1 MLRPYPNEP
10 GPFVANFDVI
20 ILGGGPA
27 GYVCAIRC
35 AQLGLATA
43 VVEQEKLG
51 GVCVNIGCIPTKALL
66 HSAYIANLLK
76 ESKEFGVEA
85 GNVTTDYGVAMK
97 RSRRVSDQNSKGVEF
112 LMKKHKI
119 TVVKGTGVLQ
129 PGKKV
134 KVGNDV
140 YEAKKA
146 VVVATG
152 SRVKGI
158 PQIGLEIN
166 KTTVISSD
174 EALLMERVPASLA
187 IIGAGALGMECADIF
202 HAFGVKVTLI
212 EALPRILPLEDAEAS
227 DTLNK
232 SYRKRGIEVIAG
244 AKVTKA
250 NVGKDKVT
258 LDVEA
263 GGEKKQVTAAAVL
276 MAAGRAVNIENIGLK
291 ECGIQ
296 LTERGFIK
304 VDKNMQTSTAG
315 YYAIGDVAGPPMLAH
330 KGSREGVVVAEL
342 IAGQKPHP
350 IKYDNVPS
358 VTYCHPEVASIG
370 LTEDQCKEKKLDYVA
385 GKFPFSANGRARGT
399 GETEGFVKILRDKKY
414 GEILGAHIVGSHAS
428 EMIHELA
435 VARENEYTVEEI
447 DLAIH
452 AHPTMSEAIGEAALD
467 SLGRVLHIWATK
479 RSMTPSPSDLDP

>member
-1 MLRPYPNEP
+1 M
-10 GPFVANFDVI
+10 ANSFDVI

-27 GYVCAIRC
+27 GYVCAVRC
-35 AQLGLATA
+35 AQLGLSTA
-43 VVEQEKLG
+43 VVERDKMG

-66 HSAYIANLLK
+66 HSAHLAHALH
-76 ESKEFGVEA
+76 SATDFGITV
-85 GNVTTDYGVAMK
+85 GDVKTDYGVAMK
-97 RSRRVSDQNSKGVEF
+97 RSRRVADTNSKGADF
-112 LMKKHKI
+112 LMKKNKI
-119 TVVKGTGVLQ
+119 TVIKGTGVLV

-140 YEAKKA
+140 YTANKA
-146 VVVATG
+146 VIIATG

-174 EALLMERVPASLA
+174 EALFLEKAPASIA
-187 IIGAGALGMECADIF
+187 VVGAGAVGMEFADIF
-202 HAFGVKVTLI
+202 NAFGSKVTLI

-227 DTLNK
+227 DTMTK
-232 SYRKRGIEVIAG
+232 SYKKRGIDVLAG
-244 AKVTKA
+244 AKVKKA
-250 NVGKDKVT
+250 DVGKNKVT
-258 LDVEA
+258 LEVES
-263 GGEKKQVTAAAVL
+263 GGQTQKIEADMVL
-276 MAAGRAVNIENIGLK
+276 MAAGRAVNTENIGLA
-291 ECGIQ
+291 ECGIK
-296 LTERGFIK
+296 LTDRGFIQ
-304 VDKNMQTSTAG
+304 VDGNLQTTAPG

-330 KGSREGVVVAEL
+330 KGSREGVVVAEK
-342 IAGQKPHP
+342 IAGHKAHA

-370 LTEDQCKEKKLDYVA
+370 LSEDKAKEQKLDYVV

-399 GETEGFVKILRDKKY
+399 GETEGFVKIIRDKKY
-414 GEILGAHIVGSHAS
+414 GEILGAHIVGANAS

-452 AHPTMSEAIGEAALD
+452 AHPTMSEAVAQAALD
-467 SLGRVLHIWATK
+467 SLGRVID
-479 RSMTPSPSDLDP
+479 M

>member
-1 MLRPYPNEP
+1 M
-10 GPFVANFDVI
+10 ANSFDVI
-20 ILGGGPA
+20 VLGGGPA
-27 GYVCAIRC
+27 GYICAIRC
-35 AQLGLATA
+35 AQLGLTT
-43 VVEQEKLG
+43 VVIEQEKLG

-66 HSAYIANLLK
+66 HSAYVANLLR
-76 ESKEFGVEA
+76 ESKEFGIETGDVK
-85 GNVTTDYGVAMK
+85 TDYGVAMK
-97 RSRRVSDQNSKGVEF
+97 RSRRVAEQNSKGVEF

-119 TVVKGTGVLQ
+119 TVVKGSGVLQ

-134 KVGNDV
+134 KVGSDV

-146 VVVATG
+146 VVIATG

-187 IIGAGALGMECADIF
+187 VIGAGAVGMEFADIF
-202 HAFGVKVTLI
+202 NAFGVKVTVI

-227 DTLNK
+227 DTLSK

-250 NVGKDKVT
+250 NVAKDKVT

-263 GGEKKQVTAAAVL
+263 GAEKKQVTAAAVL
-276 MAAGRAVNIENIGLK
+276 MAAGRAVNTENIGLK

-296 LTERGFIK
+296 LTDRGFIT
-304 VDKNMQTSTAG
+304 VDKNLQTSTPG

-330 KGSREGVVVAEL
+330 KGSREGVVVAEI

-370 LTEDQCKEKKLDYVA
+370 MTEDQCKEKKLDYVA

-414 GEILGAHIVGSHAS
+414 GEILGAHIVGAHAS

-435 VARENEYTVEEI
+435 VARENEYTVEEV

-452 AHPTMSEAIGEAALD
+452 AHPTMSEAVAEAALD
-467 SLGRVLHIWATK
+467 SLGRVLN
-479 RSMTPSPSDLDP
+479 M

>member
-1 MLRPYPNEP
+1 
-10 GPFVANFDVI
+10 
-20 ILGGGPA
+20 
-27 GYVCAIRC
+27 
-35 AQLGLATA
+35 
-43 VVEQEKLG
+43 
-51 GVCVNIGCIPTKALL
+51 
-66 HSAYIANLLK
+66 
-76 ESKEFGVEA
+76 
-85 GNVTTDYGVAMK
+85 MK
-97 RSRRVSDQNSKGVEF
+97 RSRQVSDQNSRGVEF

-140 YEAKKA
+140 LEAKQA
-146 VVVATG
+146 VLVATG

-174 EALLMERVPASLA
+174 EALLLEKTPASMA
-187 IIGAGALGMECADIF
+187 VIGAGAVGMEFADIF
-202 HAFGVKVTLI
+202 NAFGAKITLI

-227 DTLNK
+227 DTLSK
-232 SYRKRGIEVIAG
+232 SYRKRGIDVIAG

-250 NVGKDKVT
+250 NVGKDKVV

-263 GGEKKQVTAAAVL
+263 VGVKSTVEAAVVL
-276 MAAGRAVNIENIGLK
+276 MAAGRAVNTENIGLK

-296 LTERGFIK
+296 LNDRGFIT
-304 VDKNMQTSTAG
+304 VDKNLQTTAPG

-330 KGSREGVVVAEL
+330 KGFREGVVVAERL
-342 IAGQKPHP
+342 AGQKPHP
-350 IKYDNVPS
+350 IRYDNVPS

-370 LTEDQCKEKKLDYVA
+370 LTEDQCKERKLEYVA

-414 GEILGAHIVGSHAS
+414 GEILGAHIVGAHAS

-452 AHPTMSEAIGEAALD
+452 AHPTMSEAVAEAALD
-467 SLGRVLHIWATK
+467 SMGRVLH
-479 RSMTPSPSDLDP
+479 L